1 MHIHSVFVGQKLQR
15 LFEENTSTYLVLNNT
30 VNKKSIF
37 WVLLLNITADEI
49 AANCDK
55 KVTFLDLY
63 SVSWLL
69 TLKW

>member
-30 VNKKSIF
+30 VSIF

-55 KVTFLDLY
+55 EVTFLDLY
-63 SVSWLL
+63 SVS
-69 TLKW
+69 